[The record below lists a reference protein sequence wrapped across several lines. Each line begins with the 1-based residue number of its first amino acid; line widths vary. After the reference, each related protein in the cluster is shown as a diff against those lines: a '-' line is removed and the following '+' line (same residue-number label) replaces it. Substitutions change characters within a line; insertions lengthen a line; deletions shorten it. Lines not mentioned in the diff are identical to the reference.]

1 MKNKKFL
8 VHCSNLKIPAD
19 ESELVSVFKAL
30 TSGDVK
36 ILRRG
41 WFNPSF
47 FVGVT
52 EDVEYMSNFMQD
64 KKHEIREGKITG
76 FPEYQDLFP
85 ALREEVKR
93 LASSK
98 EIA

>member
-8 VHCSNLKIPAD
+8 VHCSNLNIPID

-30 TSGDVK
+30 TSGEVK

-52 EDVEYMSNFMQD
+52 EDRAYMADFMQD
-64 KKHEIREGKITG
+64 KKHEIREGKVDS
-76 FPEYQDLFP
+76 FPEYPDLFP

-93 LASSK
+93 LSASK